1 MLLKGGLMSKLF
13 DSMEAIERPV
23 REFVTKRLIGVN
35 KESSVQEAASR
46 MVQFNISAVVIVEDE
61 EVVGILT
68 DADMKK
74 KVVAKGLSPDAPVKE
89 VMTKKLI
96 TVDINTI
103 VKEVLE
109 IMSKKKIKHILI
121 TEKGKITGILT
132 FRDLIDME
140 RQKLETYISRE

>member
-1 MLLKGGLMSKLF
+1 MSKLF
-13 DSMEAIERPV
+13 DSMDAIDRPV

-35 KESSVQEAASR
+35 KESSIQEAASR
-46 MVQFNISAVVIVEDE
+46 MVQFNISAVVIVEDG

-74 KVVAKGLSPDAPVKE
+74 KVVAKGLSPDTPVKK
-89 VMTKKLI
+89 VMTEKLI
-96 TVDINTI
+96 TVDINTV

-109 IMSKKKIKHILI
+109 IMSKKKIKHILV
-121 TEKGKITGILT
+121 TEKDKITGILT

-140 RQKLETYISRE
+140 RRKLETYISRE